1 MSLDDK
7 VDAIERAM
15 FRIFGMLKHVDPVS
29 DAAEAAADEFIEEM
43 NEIDAEIEW
52 EEEEV
57 EVEPVAWG
65 LVGYGGVMHSAFVC
79 KEEAVARA
87 EGDRVVPL
95 YDIQRGIEEDDDD

>member
-7 VDAIERAM
+7 VDAIEMAM
-15 FRIFGMLKHVDPVS
+15 LRIFGMLKHVDPVS

-43 NEIDAEIEW
+43 NEIDAELEW
-52 EEEEV
+52 EEV

-95 YDIQRGIEEDDDD
+95 YDLRKETEDDDDD